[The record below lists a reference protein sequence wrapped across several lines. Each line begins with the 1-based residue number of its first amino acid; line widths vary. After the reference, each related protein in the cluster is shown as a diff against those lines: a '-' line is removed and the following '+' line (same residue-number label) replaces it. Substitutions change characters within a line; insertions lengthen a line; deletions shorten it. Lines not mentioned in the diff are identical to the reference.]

1 MAKRPKFFYH
11 NDGSFPFYFAPPMSP
26 EEFVYE
32 AVGRF
37 IGTQVDAVVCHQ
49 FGFGDSVPLWPTEVP
64 GAKGIDTE
72 KVGFVSEWRQQETM
86 FGLWEEGIDP
96 WQLSLEAAHAA
107 GMEYWVGNRFN
118 DLHGARHQWVSEFR
132 VNHPEY
138 ELGDKAAS
146 PMPRSDKQSTGLNFA
161 IPEVRAHRLALV
173 EEACT
178 RYDTDGFEWDF
189 TRHPGYHFPNM
200 DKGRP
205 MLTEYMREARALLN
219 RIGEA
224 RGRPVG
230 FGIRVIGTPEKCHEI
245 GLELETWIKEGLVD
259 FVSPSPYWDTVTYL
273 PFESF
278 LEMAK
283 GTDCRI
289 LGCTSE
295 YVGPGGHECP
305 PKSALRAG
313 ALNAWRQGVDGIYLF
328 NFQRAMH
335 AKMDDSELLS
345 QLGDPATLEFRDKLY
360 AETPARGAVSSWP
373 SAPFYEGSDHQ
384 LPLTLE
390 EKPSGPGETIR
401 FLVSDDLDTAAG
413 RGILDG
419 VTLEL
424 ILVSVTSKDAFEFKL
439 NGKVLPKTVSL
450 DVPLGYIVGPGSNAK
465 QGNYAFRYDV
475 REDGWIKQGWNEV
488 EAVLRKRNPRV
499 ETEFVLHD
507 LNLEINYRT
516 MPMRT

>member
-1 MAKRPKFFYH
+1 MAKPPKFFYH
-11 NDGSFPFYFAPPMSP
+11 NDGSFLLYCAPPMTP

-32 AVGRF
+32 SVGRF
-37 IGTQVDAVVCHQ
+37 MGTQVDAVVCHQ
-49 FGFGDSVPLWPTEVP
+49 FGFGDAVPLWPTEVP
-64 GAKGIDTE
+64 GAKGIDMET
-72 KVGFVSEWRQQETM
+72 VGYVSEWRQQEIM
-86 FGLWEEGIDP
+86 LRLWAEGIDP
-96 WQLSLEAAHAA
+96 WQLALEATHEA
-107 GMEYWVGNRFN
+107 GMEYWIANRFN
-118 DLHGARHQWVSEFR
+118 DLHGSRYQWKSEWRVS
-132 VNHPEY
+132 HPEY

-146 PMPRSDKQSTGLNFA
+146 PMPRSDRQSTGLNFA

-189 TRHPGYHFPNM
+189 TRHPGYHFPDM
-200 DKGRP
+200 EEGRP
-205 MLTEYMREARALLN
+205 KLTEYMREARALLN
-219 RIGEA
+219 RVGEA

-230 FGIRVIGTPEKCHEI
+230 FGVRVAGTPEKCHEL

-259 FVSPSPYWDTVTYL
+259 FVSPSCYWDTVTYL

-295 YVGPGGHECP
+295 QVGPGGHSRP
-305 PKSALRAG
+305 PKAALRAG
-313 ALNAWRQGVDGIYLF
+313 ALNAWKQGVDGIYLF
-328 NFQRAMH
+328 NFHHQTI
-335 AKMDDSELLS
+335 AKMDDREVLS

-360 AETPARGAVSSWP
+360 AEAPARGAVSSWP

-390 EKPSGPGETIR
+390 ENSVETIR
-401 FLVSDDLDTAAG
+401 FLVSDDLETAG
-413 RGILDG
+413 RRGILDA

-424 ILVSVTSKDAFEFKL
+424 ILVSVTSEDAFEFKL
-439 NGKVLPKTVSL
+439 NGKALPQTVPL
-450 DVPLGYIVGPGSNAK
+450 DVPQNYTVGPGPSAF
-465 QGNYAFRYDV
+465 QGNYALRYDV
-475 REDGWIKQGWNEV
+475 RAGDWVKQGWNEV

-499 ETEFVLHD
+499 RTELVLHD
-507 LNLEINYRT
+507 LNLEINYRIL
-516 MPMRT
+516 PMRG